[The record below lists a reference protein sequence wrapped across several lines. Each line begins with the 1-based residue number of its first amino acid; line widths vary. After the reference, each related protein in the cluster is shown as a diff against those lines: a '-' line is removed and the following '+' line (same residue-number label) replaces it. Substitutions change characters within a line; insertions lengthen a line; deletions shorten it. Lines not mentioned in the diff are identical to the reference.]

1 MLGDRININNFNW
14 NPVVLEKI
22 AETSKNYY
30 FWPNLCKNDISMDH
44 AENKKQ
50 FLFRNN
56 KTKS

>member
-1 MLGDRININNFNW
+1 MLGDTININNFNW

-22 AETSKNYY
+22 AETSKNFY
-30 FWPNLCKNDISMDH
+30 FWPNLCKNGISMDH
-44 AENKKQ
+44 TENKKQ